1 MATHSSGPSERT
13 QGIPNHERRK
23 EEALITAHPRLWLN
37 ISFRGQ
43 RKQRKAWR
51 LDPGVRTCFPPTGS
65 MRPEPPASYLV
76 LEWRSQGQ
84 VELELRWLG
93 ETERTGKR
101 ETWNSEAPSQEGN
114 VERVNR
120 SVMSN
125 SLQSHELYPLCP
137 WDSPG
142 KNTGVGCHF
151 LLHGIFPTQG
161 LNLSLVKGFPDMQAD
176 SLPGKQSE
184 PKMQVHEKS

>member
-1 MATHSSGPSERT
+1 
-13 QGIPNHERRK
+13 
-23 EEALITAHPRLWLN
+23 
-37 ISFRGQ
+37 
-43 RKQRKAWR
+43 
-51 LDPGVRTCFPPTGS
+51 
-65 MRPEPPASYLV
+65 
-76 LEWRSQGQ
+76 
-84 VELELRWLG
+84 
-93 ETERTGKR
+93 
-101 ETWNSEAPSQEGN
+101 
-114 VERVNR
+114 
-120 SVMSN
+120 MSN

-151 LLHGIFPTQG
+151 LLHGVFPTQG